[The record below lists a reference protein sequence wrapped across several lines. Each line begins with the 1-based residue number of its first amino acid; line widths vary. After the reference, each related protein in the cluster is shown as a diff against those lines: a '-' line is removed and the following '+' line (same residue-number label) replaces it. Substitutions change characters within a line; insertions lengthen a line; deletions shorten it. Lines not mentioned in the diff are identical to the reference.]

1 MINVEEKMC
10 KYKLIDLFA
19 GAGGLSYGFLQTEKF
34 EVKLAVE
41 INENAQ
47 KTYKENHKNDE
58 IEIKSNIHDV
68 NFSEI
73 KDRYGDID
81 FVIGG
86 PPCQGFSNANR
97 QRNTLISNNNKLVK
111 EYIRAIE
118 CLKPKGFILENVKTM
133 KSSKHKFYLSN
144 SDLNDNLI
152 AEKLQ
157 VQADKIGIA
166 RNNKLVDECF
176 DSIVNILDLNNDFTK
191 YKLNDKLLSILRTLI
206 KKDKSKI
213 DIKALQ
219 KECGSTLKEWLSKH
233 SSYLCDEYQQ
243 AFINLRNSIL
253 DKNLD
258 FMLKHIIEIVEI
270 QRIVYKL
277 VEVQNND
284 IIIDEVL
291 KEDNTIYL
299 WLRSYN
305 IFEYV
310 KAKLSSLGYELNDF
324 ILDASNYGVP
334 QFRNRLIVIGIKK
347 EYLKEKEITKPEMI
361 LANEEYFTIKDA
373 ISDLEQYDNY
383 FKVEDDYG
391 VKRKKYNKLSKL
403 QTYLCDSDKIKN
415 LIITETREDAM
426 KRFEVLKQGE
436 NFHDLEDELKES
448 YANPERTQSS
458 IYKRLEYKKPSGT
471 VTNVRK
477 AMWVHPIFNRAISV
491 REAARLQSFPDSFV
505 FYGKKD
511 SQYQQI
517 GNAVPPMLSRAI
529 AEKVLE
535 LIGDKPKEYLKD
547 KIK

>member
-1 MINVEEKMC
+1 MC

-58 IEIKSNIHDV
+58 IEIQSNIHDV

-97 QRNTLISNNNKLVK
+97 QRNTIISNNNKLVK

-118 CLKPKGFILENVKTM
+118 CLQPKGFILENVKTM

-144 SDLNDNLI
+144 SDLNDNI
-152 AEKLQ
+152 IKQEIH
-157 VQADKIGIA
+157 VQADKIAIA
-166 RNNKLVDECF
+166 RNNELVNDCF
-176 DSIVNILDLNNDFTK
+176 NSIADILHLNADFTK
-191 YKLNDKLLSILRTLI
+191 YQLNHKLLSTLRTVI
-206 KKDKSKI
+206 KRDKSKI
-213 DIKALQ
+213 DIKALK
-219 KECGSTLKEWLSKH
+219 KECGNTLNEWLNKH
-233 SSYLCDEYQQ
+233 SLYLCNEYQQ
-243 AFINLRNSIL
+243 AFVDLRNSVL
-253 DKNLD
+253 DENLD
-258 FMLKHIIEIVEI
+258 LMLNHINEIIEI

-277 VEVQNND
+277 VEVKHND
-284 IIIDEVL
+284 IIIDEFL
-291 KEDNTIYL
+291 KDSNTIYL
-299 WLRSYN
+299 KLKSYN

-324 ILDASNYGVP
+324 VLDASNYGVP

-347 EYLKEKEITKPEMI
+347 EYLIEKEITPPEKI
-361 LANEEYFTIKDA
+361 FTNEEYFTIEDA
-373 ISDLEQYDNY
+373 ISDLERYKNY
-383 FKVEDDYG
+383 FKIEEDHG
-391 VKRKKYNKLSKL
+391 VKRKKVDKLSKL

-426 KRFEVLKQGE
+426 NRFKVLKQGE
-436 NFHDLEDELKES
+436 NFHDLKDELKES

-517 GNAVPPMLSRAI
+517 GNAVPPMLARAI